1 MTSTKAPKANAKPR
15 AKSRMRSEIVEAMRG
30 LHAVGAISEGRW
42 KRYACS
48 AAAYHEPRDGGANA
62 RRRGAT
68 FPGAA

>member
-48 AAAYHEPRDGGANA
+48 ARTRCVEWSRP
-62 RRRGAT
+62 
-68 FPGAA
+68 